1 MKSFIHYLKSGVVLT
16 LILMVLCSVVYPLV
30 LTGLGQLIFNK
41 QANGNMIEI
50 NGQAVG
56 SELVGQDFTDPKFFR
71 GRVSSV
77 NYNTYTEEDL
87 VADENG
93 DTAYGGVSS
102 GSFNYGASNPDLAAR
117 VEEDMNEFLESHP
130 GVKKEDIPADLLTA
144 SGSGLD
150 PHISVESARIQVPA
164 ISAASG
170 LSEDEL
176 NQIIE
181 QNTEH
186 KFLGVFGEEKVN
198 VLKANID
205 IAKAIGLVQE

>member
-1 MKSFIHYLKSGVVLT
+1 M
-16 LILMVLCSVVYPLV
+16 
-30 LTGLGQLIFNK
+30 
-41 QANGNMIEI
+41 
-50 NGQAVG
+50 
-56 SELVGQDFTDPKFFR
+56 
-71 GRVSSV
+71 
-77 NYNTYTEEDL
+77 
-87 VADENG
+87 
-93 DTAYGGVSS
+93 
-102 GSFNYGASNPDLAAR
+102 
-117 VEEDMNEFLESHP
+117 
-130 GVKKEDIPADLLTA
+130 TA

-164 ISAASG
+164 VSAASG

-176 NQIIE
+176 NRIIE